1 MTRVCVIRHG
11 PFGSDP
17 RVVKESLALA
27 EREGVVVD
35 VLARGPEPERWIRH
49 PNLRV
54 TTLSVTPASDHPI
67 VLALQALRFGLRAL
81 AQVLRARPAFDV
93 IVVHS
98 IPSWLVLL
106 MAPARWRRPRFR
118 LILDHHEP
126 EAEMLREA
134 GVPAAATALY
144 RRVEARSVRAADGV
158 VDVSGPMSERTA
170 GMGARRRLVVDN
182 APRIFVDPDARR
194 PALRHDLAVFGSL
207 IRRYDLPTLQD
218 ALLGLSRPVDLL
230 QVGRGPARLA
240 ENPTAGRCRTF
251 DHLAP
256 PDLQI
261 ALLTCRF
268 GFVGLAPSSF
278 TDLVSPNRLWELA
291 ALGIPSIVARTA
303 LTEELL
309 GPFALYYRGGSA
321 DSLRETIG
329 TALGMS
335 EADRRSMGQGARN
348 RLRSGFWE
356 SQATAFL
363 DFCLAPPQGRVRPN
377 GPDDPPRSLKADR
390 ANAENPIVTDR
401 SRRARGAARAP
412 GG

>member
-1 MTRVCVIRHG
+1 MIRVCVIRHG

-35 VLARGPEPERWIRH
+35 VLVRGPEPETWIRH

-54 TTLSVTPASDHPI
+54 TTLSAAPASDHPL

-81 AQVLRARPAFDV
+81 ALALRARPAFDV

-106 MAPARWRRPRFR
+106 MAPARWRRPGLR

-134 GVPAAATALY
+134 GVPAAAAALY
-144 RRVEARSVRAADGV
+144 RRMEARSVRAADGV
-158 VDVSGPMSERTA
+158 VDVSEPMSERTA
-170 GMGARRRLVVDN
+170 RMGAPRRLVVDN
-182 APRIFVDPDARR
+182 APRICVDPDARR

-207 IRRYDLPTLQD
+207 IRRYDLPTL
-218 ALLGLSRPVDLL
+218 R
-230 QVGRGPARLA
+230 
-240 ENPTAGRCRTF
+240 
-251 DHLAP
+251 
-256 PDLQI
+256 
-261 ALLTCRF
+261 
-268 GFVGLAPSSF
+268 
-278 TDLVSPNRLWELA
+278 A
-291 ALGIPSIVARTA
+291 A
-303 LTEELL
+303 LL

-321 DSLRETIG
+321 NSLREAIG
-329 TALGMS
+329 GALGMS

-356 SQATAFL
+356 NQATSFV
-363 DFCLAPPQGRVRPN
+363 DFCLAPPDRRVRPN
-377 GPDDPPRSLKADR
+377 GPGELPRPLKADR
-390 ANAENPIVTDR
+390 ADAENPIVTDR
-401 SRRARGAARAP
+401 GRRARGAARAP
-412 GG
+412 RG

>member
-1 MTRVCVIRHG
+1 MTRVCVVRHG

-27 EREGVVVD
+27 EREGVLVD
-35 VLARGPEPERWIRH
+35 VLASGPEPETWIRH
-49 PNLRV
+49 PNVRV
-54 TTLSVTPASDHPI
+54 TSLSSAPSDHPV
-67 VLALQALRFGLRAL
+67 VLALQALGFGLRAL
-81 AQVLRARPAFDV
+81 ARVLRARPGFDV
-93 IVVHS
+93 VVVHS

-106 MAPARWRRPRFR
+106 MAPARWRRPGLR

-134 GVPAAATALY
+134 GVPAAAAALY
-144 RRVEARSVRAADGV
+144 RRVEARSMRAADGV
-158 VDVSGPMSERTA
+158 VDVSEPMSERTA
-170 GMGARRRLVVDN
+170 RMGAPRRFVVDN

-207 IRRYDLPTLQD
+207 IRRYDLPTLRA

-230 QVGRGPARLA
+230 QVGRGPARLDA
-240 ENPTAGRCRTF
+240 NPTGGPCRTF

-256 PDLQI
+256 PDLQV

-291 ALGIPSIVARTA
+291 ALGIPAIVARTA

-321 DSLRETIG
+321 DSLREAIG
-329 TALGMS
+329 GALGMS
-335 EADRRSMGQGARN
+335 EADRRSMGQGGRN

-356 SQATAFL
+356 NQATSFV
-363 DFCLAPPQGRVRPN
+363 DFCLAPPDRRVRPN
-377 GPDDPPRSLKADR
+377 GPGELPRPLKADR
-390 ANAENPIVTDR
+390 ADAENPIVTDR
-401 SRRARGAARAP
+401 GRRARGAARAP
-412 GG
+412 RG